1 MATTKKKEH
10 RKRKRSSSSSYDIS
24 DDILNSFISS
34 NSLLSSSLSSFDI
47 NEYNLSKK
55 HKIQLYKIS
64 PTIFI
69 YYDKNLSISVL
80 QSEDKQIYYFD
91 DNVNFYNRL
100 KKKLKYTLLDIIK
113 KKEDGTVTVAVNIND
128 NIDIEKFMSY
138 DNLKKIKSNVEIY
151 YYDENNQPITPTVSE
166 KPM

>member
-80 QSEDKQIYYFD
+80 QS
-91 DNVNFYNRL
+91 
-100 KKKLKYTLLDIIK
+100 
-113 KKEDGTVTVAVNIND
+113 
-128 NIDIEKFMSY
+128 
-138 DNLKKIKSNVEIY
+138 
-151 YYDENNQPITPTVSE
+151 
-166 KPM
+166 